1 MPMACSRRTP
11 VRADVHASRV
21 PAVERFT
28 CPRCGATPAAE
39 PRTWRCPACGAPL
52 ELPAMALDGDAALR
66 GDGLWRYLPWL
77 PVERPLRLGEPTTP
91 LVALRWGDR
100 ELQLKLESAQ
110 PSGSFKDRGAAV
122 LTAWLAGHGVRRVVE
137 DSSGNAG
144 AALAAYAARAG
155 IACDIYVPAD
165 LSPAKL
171 VQIEAYGARP
181 IRVAGPRAKATEA
194 VIEAVGR
201 AAVYASHTYSPLYPA
216 GTRTFAFELW
226 EQLGRRVPDAL
237 VLPVG
242 GGSLLLGAA
251 RGFDELRAA
260 GLADRVPRLVCVQ
273 AAASAPV
280 VAAFER
286 GAADVTAA
294 AARPTVAEGIRNADP
309 PRGARMLEVIRASGG
324 TAVAVEE
331 EAILAARDR
340 AARAGV
346 LVETTAAASL
356 AALESHAVAG
366 ETVVVAVTGH
376 GLKTAG
382 T

>member
-1 MPMACSRRTP
+1 MGAIE
-11 VRADVHASRV
+11 H
-21 PAVERFT
+21 FT
-28 CPRCGATPAAE
+28 CPRCGAAPAAE

-52 ELPAMALDGDAALR
+52 ELPEAPLDPGAELR
-66 GDGLWRYLPWL
+66 GEGLWRYLPWL
-77 PVERPLRLGEPTTP
+77 PVDRPVRLGEPVTP
-91 LVALRWGDR
+91 LVSLDWGGR
-100 ELQLKLESAQ
+100 ELWLKLESAQ

-122 LTAWLAGHGVRRVVE
+122 LTAWLAGHGVRHVVE

-181 IRVAGPRAKATEA
+181 VRIPGPRPKATEA
-194 VIEAVGR
+194 VIEAVAGG
-201 AAVYASHTYSPLYPA
+201 AVYASHTYNPLYLA

-226 EQLGRRVPDAL
+226 EQLGRRVPDVV

-251 RGFDELRAA
+251 RGFDELRAS
-260 GLADRVPRLVCVQ
+260 GLAERVPRLVCVQ
-273 AAASAPV
+273 AAACAPV

-286 GAADVTAA
+286 GAADVAA
-294 AARPTVAEGIRNADP
+294 IAAQPTVAEGIRNAAP
-309 PRGARMLEVIRASGG
+309 PRGARMLDVIRASGG
-324 TAVAVEE
+324 TALAVGE
-331 EAILAARDR
+331 EAILEARAR
-340 AARAGV
+340 AARAGI
-346 LVETTAAASL
+346 LVETTAAVSL
-356 AALESHAVAG
+356 AALAEHAVAAPG

-382 T
+382 A